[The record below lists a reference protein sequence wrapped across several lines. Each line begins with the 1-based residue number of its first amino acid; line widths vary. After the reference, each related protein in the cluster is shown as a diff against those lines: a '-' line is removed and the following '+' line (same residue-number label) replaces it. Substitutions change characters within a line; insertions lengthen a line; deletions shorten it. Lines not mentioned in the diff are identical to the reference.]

1 MKKEVGFIGL
11 GEMGKWMALN
21 ILKNG
26 FMLWAYDIRKDV
38 MEEVA
43 KHGAKSPYDL
53 TEIGHRCNRIVFS
66 LPDSAVVESV
76 LFGPNGLRDCLEP
89 GDIIIDC
96 STTSPVFARRASAT
110 LSEQDVYFMD
120 APVSGMEKGAKEGTL
135 TIMASGDKDTYRTIY
150 PLLEAMGKT
159 IVYLGASGN
168 GQLAKM
174 TNNVLYDISCAAMAE
189 VLPMVTKMGLDPEK
203 ICSVVRTGTGQ
214 TYGFDVFSPLVLD
227 RNFKPGYPM
236 KKAYKDM
243 ANAIELASKHQI
255 PLPVT
260 CAAMNTY
267 QMALCQGLGGENKG
281 AMVKVWEK
289 ALGVTVR
296 RKEKL

>member
-26 FMLWAYDIRKDV
+26 FTLWAYDLRREAV
-38 MEEVA
+38 EEVA
-43 KHGAKSPYDL
+43 KRGAKRPHDL

-66 LPDSAVVESV
+66 LPDAAVVESV
-76 LFGPNGLRDCLEP
+76 LFGLDGLRNCLEP

-96 STTSPVFARRASAT
+96 STTSPLFARRASAI

-135 TIMASGDKDTYRTIY
+135 TIMAGGDEDTYRTIY
-150 PLLEAMGKT
+150 PLLETMGKA

-189 VLPMVTKMGLDPEK
+189 ILPMAAKMGLDPEK

-214 TYGFDVFSPLVLD
+214 SYGFDVFSPLVLD

-236 KKAYKDM
+236 KTAYKDM
-243 ANAIELASKHQI
+243 ANAIELASKYQI

-260 CAAMNTY
+260 SAAMNTY

-289 ALGVTVR
+289 ALGVTVS
-296 RKEKL
+296 RKEKS